1 MLALLRAELVKMRKS
16 GILFVILAVLFVVF
30 PSASIRLPFVEQ
42 AGYSAWLGPAVM
54 AALGYG
60 LMFLPIATALLA
72 GIACRHEHQAG
83 GWRQLALLPVPRGRV
98 YAAKFIVLALAALAM
113 QGAYLAALYAAGKA
127 SGITDPFPWILVWKS
142 ALGGWAASLP
152 LIALQLWLAVMWRS
166 FAAPFAVNVIFTLP
180 TILAVNSSRVGPYC
194 PWAQSFNLMYPVVEP
209 GDVFVVP
216 PGQALAVVLQCM
228 GEKESRDRLRRPSF
242 QRTRCTC
249 TVSSACPMIS
259 KGTTAVFSMPFA

>member
-54 AALGYG
+54 
-60 LMFLPIATALLA
+60 
-72 GIACRHEHQAG
+72 
-83 GWRQLALLPVPRGRV
+83 
-98 YAAKFIVLALAALAM
+98 
-113 QGAYLAALYAAGKA
+113 
-127 SGITDPFPWILVWKS
+127 
-142 ALGGWAASLP
+142 
-152 LIALQLWLAVMWRS
+152 WRS

-194 PWAQSFNLMYPVVEP
+194 PWAQPFNLMYPVVEP

-216 PGQALAVVLQCM
+216 PGQALAVVGGSL
-228 GEKESRDRLRRPSF
+228 
-242 QRTRCTC
+242 
-249 TVSSACPMIS
+249 
-259 KGTTAVFSMPFA
+259 AVFFLAGFLAFLRKAF